1 MLKNKNTLMKFF
13 VIVIMLFV
21 FIFWILYSYVFKKN
35 ESKNE
40 NNIFKNEELQN
51 LKKDFSDIT
60 DNFF

>member
-21 FIFWILYSYVFKKN
+21 FIFWILSSYVFKKDEN
-35 ESKNE
+35 K

>member
-21 FIFWILYSYVFKKN
+21 FTFWILSSYVFKKN
-35 ESKNE
+35 ENE
-40 NNIFKNEELQN
+40 NTIFKNEELQN

>member
-21 FIFWILYSYVFKKN
+21 FIFWILSSYVFKKD
-35 ESKNE
+35 ENE